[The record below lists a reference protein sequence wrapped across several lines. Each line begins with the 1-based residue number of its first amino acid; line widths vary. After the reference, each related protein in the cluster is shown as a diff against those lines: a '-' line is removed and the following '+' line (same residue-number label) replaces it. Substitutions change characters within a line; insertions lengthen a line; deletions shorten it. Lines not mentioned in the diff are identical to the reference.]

1 MERLQAIPSD
11 QPFLVIATG
20 KYVGEGFD
28 YPRLDTLFLA
38 LPISWEGKVSQYA
51 GRLHRNAPGKA
62 EVQIYDYVDVHVPML
77 EKMYQKRLKGY
88 SSIGYHI
95 RPASDQPSETDLI
108 YDGKS
113 FYPVYCQDLRS
124 ANKEILIVSPFMKIR
139 RLSGLVPFL
148 TEAILNGANVK
159 VVTRPPEDYSEKEQ
173 RNVILCA
180 EYLAGY
186 NVSVSYRSG
195 FHQKFTV
202 IDQQISW
209 YGSINFLSFGKA
221 EESIMRLDSFEIAGQ
236 LTDTVIS

>member
-1 MERLQAIPSD
+1 
-11 QPFLVIATG
+11 
-20 KYVGEGFD
+20 
-28 YPRLDTLFLA
+28 
-38 LPISWEGKVSQYA
+38 
-51 GRLHRNAPGKA
+51 
-62 EVQIYDYVDVHVPML
+62 
-77 EKMYQKRLKGY
+77 
-88 SSIGYHI
+88 
-95 RPASDQPSETDLI
+95 
-108 YDGKS
+108 
-113 FYPVYCQDLRS
+113 
-124 ANKEILIVSPFMKIR
+124 MKIR